1 MKKSELKNII
11 KECVKEVIFED
22 GVLSGLITEVA
33 KGLQTTAV
41 VQENRMTK
49 IVEASKVRKATDQDK
64 TKKAIMSAINRDYE
78 DVKSKFS
85 NPSLFEGTKPIP
97 NSDGKGALSGIA
109 PGDSGVDLS
118 SIPGMGNWAAI
129 AEGNRK

>member
-1 MKKSELKNII
+1 
-11 KECVKEVIFED
+11 
-22 GVLSGLITEVA
+22 
-33 KGLQTTAV
+33 
-41 VQENRMTK
+41 
-49 IVEASKVRKATDQDK
+49 
-64 TKKAIMSAINRDYE
+64 MSAINRDYE

-97 NSDGKGALSGIA
+97 NSDRKGALSGIA

>member
-11 KECVKEVIFED
+11 KECVKEVIFEE

-33 KGLQTTAV
+33 KGLQTTSV
-41 VQENRMTK
+41 VQENRMST
-49 IVEASKVRKATDQDK
+49 IVEASKKRNSSTQDQ
-64 TKKAIMSAINRDYE
+64 TKKAIMSAINNDYS
-78 DVKSKFS
+78 DVKNKFS

-97 NSDGKGALSGIA
+97 NSGGQGALSGMA
-109 PGDSGVDLS
+109 PGDAGVDLT
-118 SIPGMGNWAAI
+118 SIPGMGSWAAI

>member
-11 KECVKEVIFED
+11 KECVKEVIFEE

-33 KGLQTTAV
+33 KGLQTTNI
-41 VQENRMTK
+41 VQENRMAS
-49 IVEASKVRKATDQDK
+49 IVNASKKTSNPNREQ
-64 TKKAIMSAINRDYE
+64 TKKAIMSAINNDYS
-78 DVKSKFS
+78 DVKNKFS

-97 NSDGKGALSGIA
+97 SSGQKGALSGVS

-118 SIPGMGNWAAI
+118 SIPGMGNWATI